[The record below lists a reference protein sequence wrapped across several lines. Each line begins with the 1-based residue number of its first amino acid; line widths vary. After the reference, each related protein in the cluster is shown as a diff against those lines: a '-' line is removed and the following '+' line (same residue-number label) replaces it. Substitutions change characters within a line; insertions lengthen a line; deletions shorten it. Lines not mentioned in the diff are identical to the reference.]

1 MTGSTEGALAGVRVI
16 DLTVN
21 LSGPFSTL
29 ILAQQGADVIKVER
43 PPVGDIL
50 RKIGS
55 GRGGTSAYFVNT
67 NWGKRSIALDFDLA
81 ADLETLRRLIATAD
95 VLVENFRPS
104 VMPRLGFAADD
115 LVGQYPELIYAAIR
129 GFPST
134 SKLADAPA
142 YDHVIQAM
150 TGFGSNQAD
159 LKSGTPV
166 LVQQAVVDKVTGLT
180 AAQAITAALFERSRT
195 GRGQFIEIPMLH
207 AGLAFLWPD
216 ATTNVTMRGEF
227 DQLPSQSRTF
237 RLTPCADG
245 YVAMVTVTTPQWD
258 GLLRAVGKHELVGH
272 PDLDDPQKR
281 GRNSAPVMKEVA
293 GILAS
298 LPTDDVVA
306 RLQVEGVPCAKVT
319 SLEELPER
327 IDATSPGFLVHEVHP
342 QLGEMVHPRSA
353 ARFEGEV
360 ELRPSPAV
368 GEHTAEILA
377 ELDHVRSS
385 ENGND

>member
-1 MTGSTEGALAGVRVI
+1 MNARSQGPLGGVRVV

-67 NWGKRSIALDFDLA
+67 NWGKRSIALDFEREEDV
-81 ADLETLRRLIATAD
+81 ETLRRLIATAD
-95 VLVENFRPS
+95 VLVENFRPG
-104 VMPRLGFAADD
+104 VMPRLGLAAPD
-115 LVGQYPELIYAAIR
+115 LLEQHPALVYAAIR
-129 GFPST
+129 GFPSA
-134 SKLADAPA
+134 SKFADAPA

-195 GRGQFIEIPMLH
+195 GRGQYVEIPMLH

-216 ATTNVTMRGEF
+216 VTTNVTMKGEF
-227 DQLPSQSRTF
+227 DRLPSQSRTF

-245 YVAMVTVTTPQWD
+245 HLAMITVTNQQWD
-258 GLLRAVGKHELVGH
+258 GLLRAVGKHDLVGH

-281 GRNSAPVMKEVA
+281 GRNSAPIMKEIA
-293 GILAS
+293 GILAG
-298 LPTDDVVA
+298 LPTDEVVT
-306 RLQVEGVPCAKVT
+306 RLQAEGVPCAKVT
-319 SLEELPER
+319 SLEELPTVV
-327 IDATSPGFLVHEVHP
+327 DDVTPGFLVHETHP
-342 QLGEMVHPRSA
+342 QLGDMVHPRSGA
-353 ARFEGEV
+353 SFEQEPD
-360 ELRPSPAV
+360 LPPSPAV
-368 GEHTAEILA
+368 GEHTDEILA
-377 ELDHVRSS
+377 EL
-385 ENGND
+385 EQA

>member
-1 MTGSTEGALAGVRVI
+1 MSPANGGPLAGVRIV

-21 LSGPFSTL
+21 LSGPFCTL

-67 NWGKRSIALDFDLA
+67 NWGKRSIALDFDA
-81 ADLETLRRLIATAD
+81 ESDLDKLGKLIATAD
-95 VLVENFRPS
+95 VVVENFRPG
-104 VMPRLGFAADD
+104 VMPKLGLAATD
-115 LVGQYPELIYAAIR
+115 LLEKFPTMIYAAIR

-150 TGFGSNQAD
+150 TGYGSNQAD

-180 AAQAITAALFERSRT
+180 AAQAIAAALFERSRT
-195 GRGQFIEIPMLH
+195 GRGQYVEIPMLH

-216 ATTNVTMRGEF
+216 VTTNVTMRGQF
-227 DQLPSQSRTF
+227 DKLPSQSRTF
-237 RLTPCADG
+237 RLTPCADAHI
-245 YVAMVTVTTPQWD
+245 AMITVTTPQWD
-258 GLLRAVGKHELVGH
+258 GLLRAVGKHALVGH

-281 GRNSAPVMKEVA
+281 GRNSAPIMKEIA
-293 GILAS
+293 AILAT
-298 LPTDDVVA
+298 LPADEVVA
-306 RLQVEGVPCAKVT
+306 RLQGEGVPCAKVT
-319 SLEELPER
+319 SLEELP
-327 IDATSPGFLVHEVHP
+327 DVVDDVSPGFLVREVHP
-342 QLGEMVHPRSA
+342 QLGDLVHPRSA
-353 ARFEGEV
+353 ALFDSLP
-360 ELRPSPAV
+360 ELRPSPGV
-368 GEHTAEILA
+368 GDHTAEILD
-377 ELDHVRSS
+377 ELNRA
-385 ENGND
+385 